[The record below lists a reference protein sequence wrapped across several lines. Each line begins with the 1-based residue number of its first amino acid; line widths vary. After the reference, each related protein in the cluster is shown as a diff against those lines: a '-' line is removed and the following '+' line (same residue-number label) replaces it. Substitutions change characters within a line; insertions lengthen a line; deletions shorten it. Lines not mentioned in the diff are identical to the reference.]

1 MSRVDGNA
9 AGSQIDK
16 VLAQGRL
23 LVSELNLLKG
33 ELKEFDPVRAKDRE
47 SRMIHD
53 RIFSLEQRA
62 WVISEKIRDILTNFD
77 EAVDD
82 FEANRSAI
90 KIQRALP
97 GAQLWLT
104 RGGR

>member
-1 MSRVDGNA
+1 MSKISAKA

-16 VLAQGRL
+16 VLAQSRL

-33 ELKEFDPVRAKDRE
+33 ELKEFDPIRAKDRE

-62 WVISEKIRDILTNFD
+62 WVISEKIRDILTQFD

-82 FEANRSAI
+82 FEANRDAI
-90 KIQRALP
+90 KIQPTLP
-97 GAQLWLT
+97 TAQLWLT
-104 RGGR
+104 KGGR

>member
-1 MSRVDGNA
+1 MGRVSAKA

-16 VLAQGRL
+16 VLAQSRL

-53 RIFSLEQRA
+53 RLFSLEQRS
-62 WVISEKIRDILTNFD
+62 WVITDKIRDILTQFD

-82 FEANRSAI
+82 VEANRKAI

-97 GAQLWLT
+97 TGQLWLT
-104 RGGR
+104 KGDR